1 MKYFKSLAFLLLSLI
16 IIPSI
21 AFSQEELTVEDR
33 IRNEMSSDQI
43 NKILSADE
51 KVAKA
56 NQLMEQVEE
65 MDKEVSSFLRTAE
78 TGDRWRTRRK
88 AKRKARKLG
97 KKARKQRIE
106 AAEMYEEGYKDIYL
120 VYKEKLNEYIHDSGT
135 SADATEAKKLIS
147 QAKKNFVEA
156 TKQMHDLKR
165 RDSNEHVADVLEN
178 SHQLKIQGLDFLIEG
193 LCLYVECY
201 PKPVEPE
208 KEDTVKPVID
218 VDSLVVEDDTEELEE
233 DFSRGLIFQVQ
244 IIALTKK
251 LSSHQQK
258 SLYPKGELIEKFDES
273 DGLYKYRIG
282 NFKTYDEAKQVKNN
296 IGKDSFIVPLRDGE
310 RITIREAL
318 GGGH

>member
-1 MKYFKSLAFLLLSLI
+1 MKYLKSLAFLLFSLI
-16 IIPSI
+16 IATPVT
-21 AFSQEELTVEDR
+21 FSQEELTVEDR

-51 KVAKA
+51 IVAKA
-56 NQLMEQVEE
+56 NQKMEQVEE
-65 MDKEVSSFLRTAE
+65 MDKEVSSLLRTAE

-88 AKRKARKLG
+88 AKRKAKKLG
-97 KKARKQRIE
+97 EKARKQRIE
-106 AAEMYEEGYKDIYL
+106 AAELYEKGYKDIYL

-147 QAKKNFVEA
+147 QAKNNFVEA

-193 LCLYVECY
+193 LCLYIECY

-208 KEDTVKPVID
+208 EDTVKPVID
-218 VDSLVVEDDTEELEE
+218 VDSLVVEDDTEELED
-233 DFSRGLIFQVQ
+233 DFSKGLIFQVQ

-251 LSSHQQK
+251 LSPHQQK
-258 SLYPKGELIEKFDES
+258 SLYPQGELIEKFDES

-282 NFKTYDEAKQVKNN
+282 NFKTYDEAKQIKKN